1 MPRDRT
7 LSHSRTFRGWDPLS
21 TCHLAACSCSSASI
35 YQRGVLGEGAQEEG
49 FIGIVIH
56 LVVAACSEGAGK
68 IAIATVINSSVDI
81 VLIVSFIFIPLP
93 FILPFYFSLISTS
106 LYSVEVCSSNSGLKS
121 SGVIHHHRVVIV
133 FQ

>member
-1 MPRDRT
+1 MKLFVCFHIPKE
-7 LSHSRTFRGWDPLS
+7 
-21 TCHLAACSCSSASI
+21 
-35 YQRGVLGEGAQEEG
+35 VLGEGAQEEG

-81 VLIVSFIFIPLP
+81 VLIVSFIFIPCLL
-93 FILPFYFSLISTS
+93 FYLYFSLISTS

-121 SGVIHHHRVVIV
+121 SE
-133 FQ
+133 